1 MRMESTNKVGVPLLK
16 KKVYIV
22 ISKNE
27 YCGYE
32 SYGCIVKAFTNKI
45 KAEQYLKECEERN
58 IFDYVYYDIE
68 ECEVE

>member
-1 MRMESTNKVGVPLLK
+1 MCMETTNKVGVPLPK

-45 KAEQYLKECEERN
+45 KAEQY
-58 IFDYVYYDIE
+58 
-68 ECEVE
+68 